1 MVKIAVLKQNILR
14 IHASVDVLPI
24 SSFDAIGHD
33 LKQWYSSLPI
43 EMHLGNLLVLDSSG
57 FTTQVRRVIY
67 FVHLLALGA
76 WILLYRCLI
85 AQISVAPESVP
96 HDRIAEYADEAI
108 LAAEQSARILGLLQY
123 EIGIYKRCWISM
135 QANYVPK

>member
-1 MVKIAVLKQNILR
+1 
-14 IHASVDVLPI
+14 
-24 SSFDAIGHD
+24 
-33 LKQWYSSLPI
+33 
-43 EMHLGNLLVLDSSG
+43 MHLGNLLVMDSSG
-57 FTTQVRRVIY
+57 FTTQVRRVTY

-96 HDRIAEYADEAI
+96 QDRIVEHADEAT
-108 LAAEQSARILGLLQY
+108 LAAEQSARILGLLQC

-135 QANYVPK
+135 QVNCIPKQSEPHG